1 MFCFVVWN
9 TNALIGTS
17 SLYLWLT
24 SPCYIRGD
32 LCHLAPDSAV
42 QRSGSFHR
50 GSFGMYQR
58 YFPVSLHSF
67 HGTCAFPSTQLTKGV
82 EYKWEI
88 VCPFTRGS
96 IAWKAPLEQCR
107 CLLERS
113 PGLRLGFLPL
123 KARGEFKYGQLLYIK
138 YAFLICKVLEDVLTW
153 MALWKGESMAVKKE
167 FCRFLFCA
175 RADSTGMDLFS
186 WNGSCLRKLEGLHS
200 CHNRIGSLYLTG
212 S

>member
-1 MFCFVVWN
+1 MVWN
-9 TNALIGTS
+9 TSALIGTS
-17 SLYLWLT
+17 SLYLGLT
-24 SPCYIRGD
+24 SPCHIWGD

-50 GSFGMYQR
+50 GSFWDVPEILSNMLTLISWHLCIP
-58 YFPVSLHSF
+58 F
-67 HGTCAFPSTQLTKGV
+67 TQLTKGA
-82 EYKWEI
+82 ECKWEI
-88 VCPFTRGS
+88 VCPFTRSS
-96 IAWKAPLEQCR
+96 IAWKASLEQCK

-113 PGLRLGFLPL
+113 PGLSLEFLPL

-138 YAFLICKVLEDVLTW
+138 YAFLICKVLEDLLTW
-153 MALWKGESMAVKKE
+153 MALWKGESMAIKKE

-175 RADSTGMDLFS
+175 RADLTGMDLFS

-200 CHNRIGSLYLTG
+200 CYNRIGSLYLTG